1 MTSRVDQSY
10 ACHSS
15 TVSHILKLTFDCVTN
30 CYVHFVS
37 QQTCQFTTAQKTDL
51 RKIISDCVHRL
62 AVANYRGLKQGAH
75 PISFAEAPSDSK
87 KNGTEGDRFVLFVL
101 ISIPSVICWSILCLV
116 RLTDDVAQV
125 SMRITGGYM
134 VELPIQPAP
143 AAKKTFAPYKLLF
156 V

>member
-1 MTSRVDQSY
+1 MFI
-10 ACHSS
+10 SS
-15 TVSHILKLTFDCVTN
+15 PNRPVNLLLHRKLICEKLSATV
-30 CYVHFVS
+30 
-37 QQTCQFTTAQKTDL
+37 FTVWQWRITGGLNRGPTPLVL
-51 RKIISDCVHRL
+51 RK
-62 AVANYRGLKQGAH
+62 
-75 PISFAEAPSDSK
+75 PPSDSK